1 MSVVVSLA
9 EHRAATSPAE
19 PLLAI
24 EDLHVAIGPP
34 GRAAPVIEGMNLEIR
49 RSEIVALVGESGS
62 GKSLTALSATR
73 LLPRAAE
80 ITGGRIRFDGENV
93 LAMGPR
99 ALDGLRGNRIGMIFQ
114 QPQAML
120 DPTCR
125 VGDQVA
131 ESLRR
136 HRGLSRGAAGARVV
150 ELFREVGIPAPEA
163 RARDFPYAFSGG
175 MAQRV
180 MIAAALSA
188 DPDLLIADEPTTA
201 LDVTVQAQI
210 LRLLHEQCRQRRM
223 SLLLISHDLGIV
235 AALADRVAVMYAG
248 RVIEEGPARAILSA
262 PRHPYTRAL
271 VECSLLK
278 RDAGGR
284 LVALPGSAISAREL
298 SHGCRFQP
306 RCAIAAQS
314 PHNHDCCSNEPVL
327 ACCDGSH
334 KARCWAVKPEPEEA
348 QQ

>member
-1 MSVVVSLA
+1 MSTVVSLA
-9 EHRAATSPAE
+9 ERRPAVAPAE

-34 GRAAPVIEGMNLEIR
+34 GQAAPVIEGMNLEIH
-49 RSEIVALVGESGS
+49 RSEVVALVGESGS

-73 LLPRAAE
+73 LLPRVAQV
-80 ITGGRIRFDGENV
+80 TKGRIRFDGEDV
-93 LAMGPR
+93 LALGPR
-99 ALDGLRGNRIGMIFQ
+99 ALDHLRGNRIGMIFQ

-131 ESLRR
+131 ESLRL
-136 HRGLSRGAAGARVV
+136 HRGLSREAAAARVV

-163 RARDFPYAFSGG
+163 RARDFPHAFSGG

-210 LRLLHEQCRQRRM
+210 LRLLDEQRRRRRM
-223 SLLLISHDLGIV
+223 ALLLITHDLGIV

-248 RVIEEGPARAILSA
+248 RVIEEGPTGTILAA

-278 RDAGGR
+278 RDPGGR

-306 RCAIAAQS
+306 RCAVAAQS
-314 PHNHDCCSNEPVL
+314 PHHHQCCSSEPTL
-327 ACCDGSH
+327 TCCQGTH
-334 KARCWAVKPEPEEA
+334 KARCWAVKPEAGELR
-348 QQ
+348 Q

>member
-1 MSVVVSLA
+1 MTVVLSLA
-9 EHRAATSPAE
+9 DRRPAVEPAE

-24 EDLHVAIGPP
+24 EDLHVAIGPA
-34 GRAAPVIEGMNLEIR
+34 GRAAPVIESLNLEIR
-49 RSEIVALVGESGS
+49 RSEVVALVGESGS
-62 GKSLTALSATR
+62 GKSLTALSAMR
-73 LLPRAAE
+73 LLPRAAQV
-80 ITGGRIRFDGENV
+80 TRGRIRFDGEDV
-93 LAMGPR
+93 LTMKPR
-99 ALDGLRGNRIGMIFQ
+99 ELDALRGGRIGMIFQ

-131 ESLRR
+131 EGLRR
-136 HRGLSRGAAGARVV
+136 HRGLSRSAAAARVV

-163 RARDFPYAFSGG
+163 RARDYPFAFSGG

-180 MIAAALSA
+180 MIAAALAA

-210 LRLLHEQCRQRRM
+210 LRLLDEQRRRRRM
-223 SLLLISHDLGIV
+223 ALLLITHDLGIV

-248 RVIEEGPARAILSA
+248 RVIEEGPARQILSA
-262 PRHPYTRAL
+262 PRHPYTQAL

-278 RDAGGR
+278 RDTGGR
-284 LVALPGSAISAREL
+284 LIALPGSAISAREL
-298 SHGCRFQP
+298 SYGCRFQP
-306 RCAIAAQS
+306 RCAIVAQS
-314 PHNHDCCSNEPVL
+314 PHNHKCCSSEPTL
-327 ACCDGSH
+327 SCCQGSH
-334 KARCWAVKPEPEEA
+334 KARCWAVTPEMEEA